1 MLQANLSNK
10 IYFLACLFSYSW
22 DLGHTG
28 IKQDLFYRTQ
38 RMRITSLV
46 TQDGVLEL
54 VVNYLSFIR
63 QSVVSAAVVVD
74 LCTFIFN
81 CNFFSKLFSKGNCYE
96 ICTSIVVKCN
106 RVNVF
111 AIYSRFVV
119 QLLTFMFYTKLRVK
133 SRYIISA

>member
-38 RMRITSLV
+38 RVRITSLV

-63 QSVVSAAVVVD
+63 QFVVSAAVVVD

-81 CNFFSKLFSKGNCYE
+81 CNFFSELFSKGNCYE
-96 ICTSIVVKCN
+96 ICTSIVV
-106 RVNVF
+106 
-111 AIYSRFVV
+111 
-119 QLLTFMFYTKLRVK
+119 
-133 SRYIISA
+133 

>member
-10 IYFLACLFSYSW
+10 ISFLACLFSYSW

-63 QSVVSAAVVVD
+63 QFVVSAAVVVD

-81 CNFFSKLFSKGNCYE
+81 CNFFSKLFS
-96 ICTSIVVKCN
+96 
-106 RVNVF
+106 
-111 AIYSRFVV
+111 
-119 QLLTFMFYTKLRVK
+119 
-133 SRYIISA
+133 